1 MEQSRNGFIK
11 GSLMKNLSQ
20 KRAAF
25 PESSPGIFCVDCV
38 VKEQHY
44 SLARNPF
51 SCAGDARV
59 MFALRNLNVL
69 ASLKNSTQVDLVQ
82 Y

>member
-1 MEQSRNGFIK
+1 
-11 GSLMKNLSQ
+11 MKNLSQ

-38 VKEQHY
+38 MKEQHY

-69 ASLKNSTQVDLVQ
+69 ASLKKLYTSRLGSILTTVSEPGDKR
-82 Y
+82 YH